1 MTVEKFVTVGPL
13 EEEEEE
19 ILAVTVF
26 SVSAFPLGM
35 CAKFGVEGVK
45 RMSRSRKTRFDPSK
59 RLEKVSEIH

>member
-26 SVSAFPLGM
+26 SVSAFPFGM
-35 CAKFGVEGVK
+35 CAKFGVGGVK
-45 RMSRSRKTRFDPSK
+45 KMSRLCMTLIDP
-59 RLEKVSEIH
+59 